1 MTTAQA
7 SSQTYT
13 VQLGDTLYLI
23 AQKVYGDGNRWREIY
38 EANRGVIGGNPEQ
51 IQVGMVLVIPGIS
64 QPNPNPNPNP
74 PSTLNLEA
82 TFYSREETQGHPP
95 ATGVH
100 GVTLQEAFNGMGRIQ
115 CAVDPNVIPLLKE
128 FTLILWDGRQVPASA
143 LDKGTAI
150 IGNKIDIF
158 VDTVH
163 EAIHLGRKPV
173 QVIL

>member
-1 MTTAQA
+1 MVDAQA

-13 VQLGDTLYLI
+13 VQSGDTLFLI

-51 IQVGMVLVIPGIS
+51 IQVGMVLVIPGLG
-64 QPNPNPNPNP
+64 QPNPNPSN
-74 PSTLNLEA
+74 TLNVEA
-82 TFYSREETQGHPP
+82 TFYSREETKGHPP
-95 ATGVH
+95 ATGIH
-100 GVTLQEAFNGMGRIQ
+100 GATLQEALSGRGRIQ

-128 FTLILWDGRQVPASA
+128 FTIILWDGRQVPATA

-158 VDTVH
+158 VDTIQ
-163 EAIHLGRKPV
+163 EAIHLGRKQV